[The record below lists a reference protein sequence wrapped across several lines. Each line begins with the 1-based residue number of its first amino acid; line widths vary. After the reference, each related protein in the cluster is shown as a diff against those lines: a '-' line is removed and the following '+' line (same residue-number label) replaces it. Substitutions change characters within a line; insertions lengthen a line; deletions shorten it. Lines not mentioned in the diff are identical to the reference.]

1 MYQCLKNQLNV
12 VIVKNGFKIKKMPV
26 CDHCHFTV
34 QFRGAA
40 HIECNPQHQIKKSS
54 YQFNFNNIFGVE
66 GDNLLINF
74 TIQSGL
80 FSSTIC
86 MGMT

>member
-26 CDHCHFTV
+26 CDHYHFTG
-34 QFRGAA
+34 QFTAA

-54 YQFNFNNIFGVE
+54 YQFKFNN
-66 GDNLLINF
+66 
-74 TIQSGL
+74 L
-80 FSSTIC
+80 FILGTLYNQ
-86 MGMT
+86 